1 MGQISEKNLRILIV
15 TQQHV
20 LIANKTNMIL
30 DCTKR
35 EAGSPVCHRIY

>member
-1 MGQISEKNLRILIV
+1 MGQISEKNLCSLIV

-20 LIANKTNMIL
+20 LIANITNMIL
-30 DCTKR
+30 DYMKR